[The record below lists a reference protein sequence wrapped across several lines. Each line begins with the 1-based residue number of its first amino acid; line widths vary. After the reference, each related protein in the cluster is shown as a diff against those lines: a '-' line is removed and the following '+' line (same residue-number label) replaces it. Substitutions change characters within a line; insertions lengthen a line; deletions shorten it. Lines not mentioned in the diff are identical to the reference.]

1 MVVSA
6 IGTDDPADYSNADA
20 YTAKVSSYFSLGKNQ
35 FPQIREIACFVPSSL
50 TLPFSS
56 PSLGTVSTNYLV
68 NWYSFIFK
76 NNSIHHPV
84 ANKVLYHLVNI
95 NAP

>member
-6 IGTDDPADYSNADA
+6 IGTDDHADYSYADA
-20 YTAKVSSYFSLGKNQ
+20 YTIGAPSILILRKNE
-35 FPQIREIACFVPSSL
+35 FPQVCEIACFVPSSL

-76 NNSIHHPV
+76 KNSIHHPV